1 MGMMM
6 STAMTM
12 ERVKYFFCVAFSL
25 TCLAVTPVRGEEP
38 PIFAAQVAAKAL
50 PVMAER
56 IPEQPRIIDLTSE
69 GLTPG
74 LYGGDLRIILAAA
87 RDIRQMSVYGYARLV
102 TYDKEFRLVP
112 DILERFEVEGDR
124 IFTFHLR
131 KGHRWSDGHPF
142 TTEDFRYYWE
152 DIANERELSPVG
164 PPVDLL
170 VDGEP
175 PKIDII
181 DAHTIRYSWTK
192 PNPEFLAH
200 LAGATPLFLY
210 RPAHYLKKF
219 HIKYA
224 KPEAL
229 EKEVED
235 SGQRNWAAL
244 HNKLDEPSRF
254 DNPDMPTL
262 EPWINTTHGMSD
274 RYVFQRNPYF
284 HRVDNQGRQLPYIDR
299 VVAQIADGKLI
310 PAKAA
315 AGEADLQGRNLRFD
329 NYTVLKKQAL
339 RGGYDVH
346 LWRTGRGAQMILMPN
361 LNTIDPVW
369 APILRDVRFRRALSL
384 GINRHEINQVI
395 FYGLGIEGQNTV
407 LPTSPLYREK
417 YRTSWANYDP
427 AAANKLLDEMG
438 FTKRDSDGY
447 RLMTDGQRLQIT
459 IETTGE
465 STEETDVLELISDS
479 WQGLGIKLFIKP
491 SQRESLRNRVYAGET
506 IMSAWFGV
514 ENGLARAEMSPIE
527 FAPADQDQ
535 FQWPKWGQF
544 YQTKGRAGEAP
555 DTPAAK
561 ELMQLLSDWRK
572 STSLAEKTMIWHQM
586 LRIHSDELFNI
597 GIVAGALQ
605 PIVVNKH
612 LRNVPSDGI
621 WNWDP
626 GAHFGIYRPD
636 TFWFADEAR
645 RNRTAVA
652 TTEPR

>member
-1 MGMMM
+1 
-6 STAMTM
+6 MTM
-12 ERVKYFFCVAFSL
+12 EKVKYLFCAAFSL
-25 TCLAVTPVRGEEP
+25 AFLAAIPARSEEP

-50 PVMAER
+50 PAMAER
-56 IPEQPRIIDLTSE
+56 IPEQPRIIDLASE

-124 IFTFHLR
+124 IYTFHLR

-152 DIANERELSPVG
+152 DVANERELSPVG

-181 DAHTIRYSWTK
+181 DAYTIRYSWTK
-192 PNPEFLAH
+192 PNPEFLAQ
-200 LAGATPLFLY
+200 LAGPTPLFLY

-219 HIKYA
+219 HVKYA
-224 KPEAL
+224 KPETL
-229 EKEVED
+229 QKEVEE

-262 EPWINTTHGMSD
+262 EPWINVTRGMSD

-284 HRVDNQGRQLPYIDR
+284 HRVDEQGHQLPYIDR

-329 NYTVLKKQAL
+329 NYTVLKKQAA

-369 APILRDVRFRRALSL
+369 APILRDVRFRRAISL
-384 GINRHEINQVI
+384 GIDRHEINQVI

-417 YRTSWANYDP
+417 YRTAWADYDP
-427 AAANKLLDEMG
+427 ATANKLLDEMG

-447 RLMTDGQRLQIT
+447 RLLPDGQRLQIT

-527 FAPADQDQ
+527 FAPANQDQ

-544 YQTKGRAGEAP
+544 YQTKGKAGEAP
-555 DTPAAK
+555 DMPAAK
-561 ELMQLLSDWRK
+561 ELMQLLSAWRK
-572 STSLAEKTMIWHQM
+572 SLSPAEKTMIWHQI

-645 RNRTAVA
+645 RNRTTVA